1 MKKTIF
7 AIVLVTLLASC
18 ADNSEIKITGK
29 VRNTEGLNIVY
40 SKTVDGMHN
49 SQLID
54 TLKIAADST
63 FSLTLPAGKLE
74 RIRFYLWGKS
84 LLGSTFL
91 KKGNIELD
99 IDAAAEKPLIIKSV
113 DEKELAVADL
123 LSQLDNDVFSLRA
136 RQGDRWNIAE
146 DTVATSVS
154 QKLKDYAL
162 SLEKQMEGVNKD
174 IYSKAKQ
181 DIHMQLLLAF
191 QNQVFA
197 TSYRSS
203 EETKKEWLAEL
214 DRMTEFCQIDH
225 PDSPFSLAFYDVAS
239 NDAGVRYYMKEEKIP
254 EGIEK
259 GPELIFYHYEHQ
271 LTGNAQEAAMAQ
283 LILEDEAREQ
293 NNPLIPPLAERF
305 HQLYPQSKWL
315 PLVDK
320 AVEKNRAF
328 NLMEIPDYIHFPDVA
343 KIKTFKDITD
353 RYKGKVVFMDIWA
366 TWCGPC
372 RSSFAH
378 IKPLQEYAAQKEIV
392 LLYLSIDRP
401 EDDDKWRKM
410 AAHYD
415 LRGEHIRIQEE
426 FKQEV
431 YDTFGD
437 KGSLS
442 IPHYVIINKSG
453 EIHFKV
459 ASSPEN
465 MDKLKEQL
473 EESSK

>member
-1 MKKTIF
+1 MKKLIV
-7 AIVLVTLLASC
+7 AIALGGLLASC
-18 ADNSEIKITGK
+18 ADNSKVEITGK

-40 SKTVDGMHN
+40 STTVDGMYN

-54 TLKIAADST
+54 TLKIEADST
-63 FSLTLPAGKLE
+63 FALTLPVGKLE
-74 RIRFYLWGKS
+74 RIRFFLWGKS
-84 LLGSTFL
+84 LLGSAFL
-91 KKGNIELD
+91 TKGNIELN
-99 IDAAAEKPLIIKSV
+99 IDAAAENPFVMKGL

-123 LSQLDNDVFSLRA
+123 LNQLDKDVFDLRS

-154 QKLKDYAL
+154 QQLKDYAL
-162 SLEKQMEGVNKD
+162 YLEKQIEGVDKD

-181 DIHMQLLLAF
+181 DIRMQILLAF

-225 PDSPFSLAFYDVAS
+225 PNSPFSLAFYDVAS
-239 NDAGVRYYMKEEKIP
+239 NDAGVRYYMKEEEIP

-259 GPELIFYHYEHQ
+259 GPELMFYNYEHE
-271 LTGNAQEAAMAQ
+271 LTGKAQEAAMAQ

-293 NNPLIPPLAERF
+293 NNPQIPHLAELF
-305 HQLYPQSKWL
+305 HELYPQSKWL

-320 AVEKNRAF
+320 AAEKNKAF
-328 NLMEIPDYIHFPDVA
+328 NLMETPDYIHFPDVD

-372 RSSFAH
+372 RASFAH
-378 IKPLQEYAAQKEIV
+378 IKPLQEYAEQNDVV

-415 LRGEHIRIQEE
+415 LRGEHIRVQEA

-431 YDTFGD
+431 FDTFG
-437 KGSLS
+437 GGTLS
-442 IPHYVIINKSG
+442 IPHHVVIDKEG
-453 EIHFKV
+453 EVRFKV
-459 ASSPEN
+459 AASPEN
-465 MDKLKEQL
+465 MDTLKEQL
-473 EESSK
+473 EEAAG